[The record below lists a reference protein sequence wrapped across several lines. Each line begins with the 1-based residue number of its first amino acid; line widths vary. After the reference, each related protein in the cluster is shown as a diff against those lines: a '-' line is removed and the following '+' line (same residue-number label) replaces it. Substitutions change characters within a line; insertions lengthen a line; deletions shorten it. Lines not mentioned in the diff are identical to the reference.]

1 MKTIMKI
8 CAYTAMTALAVGF
21 GGCAKAQPDVACE
34 KDQKR
39 IAANLANFDDLDF
52 NVYSGQ
58 KWDELSRS
66 HAKDIVVHWPD
77 GRTTKG
83 IDVHI
88 EDLKAMFVWAPD
100 TRIEVHPIK
109 VAQGEWTAVIG
120 VIQGTFTRPMPIGD
134 GKFIEPTGK
143 SFKLTMST
151 FGHWNEDGTMDEE
164 YLFWDNQEFMR
175 QIGLGQ

>member
-1 MKTIMKI
+1 MKTLTSV
-8 CAYTAMTALAVGF
+8 CALIVLAGF
-21 GGCAKAQPDVACE
+21 AIGGCAQAQPDHACE

-58 KWDELSRS
+58 KWNELSRS
-66 HAKDIVVHWPD
+66 HSKDIVVHWPD

-88 EDLKAMFVWAPD
+88 QDLKAMFVWAPD
-100 TRIEVHPIK
+100 TRIEVHPVK
-109 VAQGEWTAVIG
+109 VAQGEWTAVMG
-120 VIQGTFTRPMPIGD
+120 VIEGTFSRPMPIGND
-134 GKFIEPTGK
+134 EFIQPTGK

-151 FGHWNEDGTMDEE
+151 FGHWDGDGTMDEE

-175 QIGLGQ
+175 QIGLGK